1 ADGVAK
7 PVTGPNTRYVS
18 NRIFNDRAQ
27 NLFSENNVS
36 QWGFVWGQFMDHT
49 FGLRQEVGGEDASIA
64 FNARDGLEEF
74 TNTLG
79 VIPFTRT
86 PAAPGTGVTTP
97 REQINTVSSYI
108 DGSSVYGDAPQRLEW
123 LREGPYNGRFSDN
136 GGGLL
141 LDNGYLPRR
150 DARGNTATAPEMA
163 LMGRL
168 AATPARAMVAGDT
181 RANENVA
188 LTATHTLFPREH
200 KRIVNALPPQ
210 RSGETKFQI
219 ARRIVG
225 AEQQYIPYEEF
236 LPALGLELSP
246 YPGYDDKVDAA
257 LSTEFAVVAY
267 RPNS

>member
-86 PAAPGTGVTTP
+86 PAAPGRGGTPP
-97 REQINTVSSYI
+97 REPINTVSSDI
-108 DGSSVYGDAPQRLEW
+108 DGPGVYGDAPQRLEW

-141 LDNGYLPRR
+141 LDNGYPPRR
-150 DARGNTATAPEMA
+150 EAPGEKETAPQK
-163 LMGRL
+163 G
-168 AATPARAMVAGDT
+168 P
-181 RANENVA
+181 
-188 LTATHTLFPREH
+188 
-200 KRIVNALPPQ
+200 I
-210 RSGETKFQI
+210 
-219 ARRIVG
+219 G
-225 AEQQYIPYEEF
+225 A
-236 LPALGLELSP
+236 
-246 YPGYDDKVDAA
+246 
-257 LSTEFAVVAY
+257 
-267 RPNS
+267 